1 MDARQAA
8 HVAGSPLSARLG
20 YWTATSREVLDISV
34 EALGRYRLRTAL
46 STLGI
51 VLGVAAVIAMS
62 SVGEGARVDVLRQ
75 VEQLG
80 LNNVI
85 VRNRGFGSDSDLRL
99 EDARLLRDLLPG
111 VIAVSPLVERFVTV
125 VGPVGAPQASL
136 LGVAPAYGRVLDL
149 EVARGRFLAPLDH
162 RAETPVC
169 VLGARLGRVLFGYRD
184 PIGQLVRLDR
194 AWCEVVGVLARRS
207 VDGRAGRIA
216 ASRDLDD
223 VAIGSIAGTL
233 PVSPTVDPTQRI
245 DEIWIRVT
253 DGDDV
258 ADVADSIER
267 TLALANDAEVDI
279 VVPREL
285 LNQRVRTQ
293 RTFNVVVGSVAL
305 LSLLVGGIGIMN
317 IMLTSVLERTREI
330 GLRRV
335 VGATRRSIVV
345 QFLTESLIMTLAGG
359 AIGIA
364 AGVAT
369 SYAITAYATWNT
381 SVSFLAVALGFSVSV
396 LVGLV
401 FGIYPASQA
410 ARLQPV
416 DAVRYE

>member
-8 HVAGSPLSARLG
+8 HAAGSPLSARLG

-51 VLGVAAVIAMS
+51 VLGVAAVIAMF
-62 SVGEGARVDVLRQ
+62 SVGEGAREDVLRQ

-99 EDARLLRDLLPG
+99 QDARLLRDLLPG
-111 VIAVSPLVERFVTV
+111 VTAVSPLVERFVTA
-125 VGPVGAPQASL
+125 VGPVGAPEASL

-162 RAETPVC
+162 RAEAPVC

-194 AWCEVVGVLARRS
+194 TWCEVVGVLARRS

-216 ASRDLDD
+216 TSRDLDD
-223 VAIGSIAGTL
+223 VAIGSIAGAL
-233 PVSPTVDPTQRI
+233 PVSPTVDPTQRV
-245 DEIWIRVT
+245 DEIWIRVAA
-253 DGDDV
+253 GDDV
-258 ADVADSIER
+258 ADVADSIKR

-279 VVPREL
+279 VVPRDL

-359 AIGIA
+359 AIGVA

-416 DAVRYE
+416 EAVRYE